1 LGGCK
6 KRYKK
11 SIAAAAVLH
20 VKVGA
25 QVVVTLDWLA
35 INFFFWATRGR
46 ENGAWVRVN
55 DQINI
60 HVGAN

>member
-35 INFFFWATRGR
+35 INFFFGQR
-46 ENGAWVRVN
+46 EDAKMALGLELT
-55 DQINI
+55 IK
-60 HVGAN
+60 

>member
-35 INFFFWATRGR
+35 INFFFLGNERTQKWRLG
-46 ENGAWVRVN
+46 
-55 DQINI
+55 
-60 HVGAN
+60 